1 MGDYPAVETII
12 PYGSGYDKPRAV
24 FRGPNADVK
33 ANVAEYF
40 GIEADA
46 TLVSTVIKAALTAH
60 DLVAQHLQGPTKA
73 TPVQEP
79 PAEPAAPAEDK
90 PKRSGAGRKSA
101 AFKTI
106 EGNIAEA
113 KDLEALRNVWRN
125 ESPTQTWQDNK
136 AHFEGLV
143 NDVRTKIEGGK

>member
-1 MGDYPAVETII
+1 MGDYPAVRTVI
-12 PYGSGYDKPRAV
+12 PFGGGYDKPRAE
-24 FRGPNADVK
+24 FTGSNADQK
-33 ANVAEYF
+33 ANITEYF
-40 GIEADA
+40 GIEEQP
-46 TLVSTVIKAALTAH
+46 TLVSTVIAAALAAH
-60 DLVAQHLQGPTKA
+60 DAYEPHLTKPSPA

-125 ESPTQTWQDNK
+125 ESPTKTWQDNK
-136 AHFEGLV
+136 AHFEGLINV
-143 NDVRTKIEGGK
+143 ARSKIEGGK